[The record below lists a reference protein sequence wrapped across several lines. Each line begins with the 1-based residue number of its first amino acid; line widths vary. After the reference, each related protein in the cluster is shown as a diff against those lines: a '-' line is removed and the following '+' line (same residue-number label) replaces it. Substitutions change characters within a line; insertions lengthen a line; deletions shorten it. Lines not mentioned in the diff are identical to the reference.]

1 MTKKGAT
8 ILRIQGVLTE
18 PHDAGSRPPRERG
31 GRQTANSLSSHQ
43 CFATVLKVE
52 PEVASKIQARARE
65 RGVSV
70 DVYLRE
76 LINQTGTESER
87 SIGLGSQD
95 RVRMLRE
102 WASGHS
108 ANTSLLSADAINRD
122 TIYRERG

>member
-1 MTKKGAT
+1 MPTM
-8 ILRIQGVLTE
+8 IE
-18 PHDAGSRPPRERG
+18 
-31 GRQTANSLSSHQ
+31 
-43 CFATVLKVE
+43 VE

-76 LINQTGTESER
+76 LIDQKGTEPER
-87 SIGLGSQD
+87 NNGLSSQE

-108 ANTSLLSADAINRD
+108 AHRPLLSDDAVS
-122 TIYRERG
+122 RENTYSDSD

>member
-1 MTKKGAT
+1 MFESSQRKPETNT
-8 ILRIQGVLTE
+8 LSTQR
-18 PHDAGSRPPRERG
+18 DF
-31 GRQTANSLSSHQ
+31 TASTMLE
-43 CFATVLKVE
+43 VE

-76 LINQTGTESER
+76 LIDQKATESAR
-87 SIGLGSQD
+87 SNGLSSQE

-108 ANTSLLSADAINRD
+108 ANPPLLSDDAISRES
-122 TIYRERG
+122 IYGERG